1 MYQLVMEE
9 EFLGTPYDSEL
20 YWERS
25 PLRFV
30 KQVETP
36 VLLTH
41 GELDHEVAIEQS
53 EQMFTALRK
62 LRKPAT
68 FARYP
73 REGHGIE
80 EPAHVLDWLG
90 RHVAHFRQHLTG
102 MTAVAKL

>member
-9 EFLGTPYDSEL
+9 EFLGTPFDSDL
-20 YWERS
+20 YWDRS
-25 PLRFV
+25 PLRCV
-30 KQVETP
+30 SEVETP

-53 EQMFTALRK
+53 EQMFTALKK
-62 LRKPAT
+62 LRKDAT

-80 EPAHVLDWLG
+80 EPAHVVDWLK
-90 RHVAHFRQHLTG
+90 RHVAYFKEHLTN
-102 MTAVAKL
+102 TTVAKL